1 MRMTDARNSFLIF
14 LEANGRSPRTI
25 DGYRRDLDMLLAFTG
40 NVDLVDFTS
49 DRVHAFLISEPVR
62 LRKDGKTRAPVTVN
76 RTKAAA
82 KSFGRYL
89 VQAGLVDRDPTGT
102 IEIRRA
108 NRNSPQALTEPE
120 RKRLL
125 RELASRKGTVVVRD
139 RVMASIMLSTG
150 LRISELVGLDIADVD
165 LETKHISIQAKGGRT
180 ETRFINSDLRRL
192 LRKYLRSRADMPTHS
207 TALFLSNRLSRIS
220 TRQVQTRFKQW
231 LTWSGIDRPGL
242 TVHSLRHT
250 FGTRLYRKT
259 KDLVLV
265 GKAMGHRTMEAT
277 RIYVHEDRDALEDA
291 LELL

>member
-1 MRMTDARNSFLIF
+1 MRMTNAINRFFIF

-25 DGYRRDLDMLLAFTG
+25 DGYRRDLDMLIAGTG
-40 NVDLVDFTS
+40 NVDLADFTS

-62 LRKDGKTRAPVTVN
+62 LRKDGKHRAPVTVN
-76 RTKAAA
+76 RTKAAI

-89 VQAGLVDRDPTGT
+89 IQAGLVEHDPTGP

-108 NRNSPQALTEPE
+108 NRNSPSALTEPE

-125 RELASRKGTVVVRD
+125 RELASRKGTAAVRD
-139 RVMASIMLSTG
+139 RIMASIMLATG
-150 LRISELVGLDIADVD
+150 LRLSELVGLDIADVD
-165 LETKHISIQAKGGRT
+165 LDGKHISIHAKGGRR
-180 ETRFINSDLRRL
+180 ETRFINSNLRRL
-192 LRKYLRSRADMPTHS
+192 LRKYLRVRADMPTHS
-207 TALFLSNRLSRIS
+207 PALFLSNRLSRIS

-231 LTWSGIDRPGL
+231 LTWSGIDRAGL

-250 FGTRLYRKT
+250 FASRLYRKT

-277 RIYVHEDRDALEDA
+277 RIYVHEDTDALEDA